1 MGAYP
6 TWSFGRPDAEGDAG
20 VYFNPKSASR
30 PAEQEVSVGWANVG
44 YELRYVQENGSLE
57 RAFGA
62 ADGRAQNH
70 RGRARGSP
78 QADYVGGGSAAAA
91 DVDKPSK
98 QWMFR
103 NMESVK
109 ARRHSFFLAV
119 QTVTA
124 MITNSQKPWNFLIL
138 P

>member
-1 MGAYP
+1 M
-6 TWSFGRPDAEGDAG
+6 
-20 VYFNPKSASR
+20 
-30 PAEQEVSVGWANVG
+30 
-44 YELRYVQENGSLE
+44 
-57 RAFGA
+57 
-62 ADGRAQNH
+62 
-70 RGRARGSP
+70 
-78 QADYVGGGSAAAA
+78 GGGSAAAA